1 LLSFLLEDGIV
12 YPFYGDKATH
22 FSAAYHY
29 RKGVTMNLQE
39 RLRGELKVAMKA
51 KDSDRTWAIRVLIGE
66 FGRQTEK
73 ELSDE
78 QVIAIIKNL
87 IKSERELL
95 AAQGRDGSPF
105 LTIMEEYLPQAA
117 TEEEIRTWIESNI
130 DFATF
135 ANRMQA
141 MRPIMNHFGSA
152 ADGNVV
158 KKILLSFS

>member
-1 LLSFLLEDGIV
+1 MG
-12 YPFYGDKATH
+12 
-22 FSAAYHY
+22 
-29 RKGVTMNLQE
+29 LQE
-39 RLRGELKVAMKA
+39 SLQGDLRVAMKA

-66 FGRQTEK
+66 FGRQVEK

-78 QVIAIIKNL
+78 QVIAIIKKL

-95 AAQGRDGSPF
+95 AAQGKDTSPF
-105 LTIMEEYLPQAA
+105 LSIMEEYLPTAA
-117 TEEEIRTWIESNI
+117 TEEEIRAWIEGNI
-130 DFATF
+130 DFSAF

-158 KKILLSFS
+158 KKILMSYS